1 MKRQKEIGN
10 LICNVQ
16 QNICANCKR
25 WNGEF
30 TDDDR
35 YVCKYNKD
43 NKGLHSGLCINHPE
57 DFKCKYFKRSA
68 YYITSRFK
76 CKHFYEGKCK
86 DRVRTTKEI
95 KWVKGKFKIID
106 IKVEEIYE

>member
-10 LICNVQ
+10 LIRNVQ
-16 QNICANCKR
+16 QNICDNCKR

-68 YYITSRFK
+68 YTTSRFK
-76 CKHFYEGKCK
+76 CKNYYVGNCK
-86 DRVRTTKEI
+86 NGIRTTKEI
-95 KWVKGKFKIID
+95 KWVKGKFKTID